1 MRRLDG
7 RAMLSRMPLRCLIVD
22 DNESFLEIAT
32 TSLAGDDLDVVGA
45 ATTSGDALRQ
55 VRELQPEV
63 VLVDINLGE
72 ESGFELARLLVE
84 RFPQLGSGV
93 VLISTRA
100 EQDFGGLVKASPA
113 AGFIPKTQL
122 SARAVR
128 ELVASRS
135 SSDREET

>member
-1 MRRLDG
+1 
-7 RAMLSRMPLRCLIVD
+7 MPLRCLIVD
-22 DNESFLEIAT
+22 DNEPFLEIAAA
-32 TSLAGDDLDVVGA
+32 SLAGDDLDVVGT
-45 ATTSGDALRQ
+45 ATTSAEALRQ

-63 VLVDINLGE
+63 VLVDINLRE
-72 ESGFELARLLVE
+72 ESGFELARMLVE
-84 RFPQLGSGV
+84 RFPRLASGV

-100 EQDFGGLVKASPA
+100 EQDFGGLIKASSA

-135 SSDREET
+135 PSDREET